1 MVFFN
6 FWCRVLSENPS
17 TPVIK
22 KCVKISECVK
32 FEGDILE
39 TGEDVDPQNRKIL
52 QMFVWWVFSLS
63 ALDQKLEKPWKGLFV
78 PLLFCI

>member
-1 MVFFN
+1 MGQGSHTIYTSIKSYIAFTIDPSMVFFN
-6 FWCRVLSENPS
+6 FWCGVLSENPS

-39 TGEDVDPQNRKIL
+39 TGEDVDPQ
-52 QMFVWWVFSLS
+52 S
-63 ALDQKLEKPWKGLFV
+63 
-78 PLLFCI
+78 